1 MPWWQSRASK
11 TFIYMAG
18 KYDIGLMGNQWPSGA
33 ASGDHM
39 GFPEASQMGP
49 GALM

>member
-1 MPWWQSRASK
+1 
-11 TFIYMAG
+11 
-18 KYDIGLMGNQWPSGA
+18 MGNQWPSRA